1 MPIRGLTRREDVTPR
16 FTRLGKLKKGEQRI
30 EKGKTRLIDLDHF
43 RFVGEGPD
51 AEMIERVF
59 SDAYGPEPRQIRVYL
74 PYKTLDEN
82 WQTWMEEWGK
92 SGLIHRC
99 DGAYMVQWL
108 NDDKSYTTDPE
119 QLQRKPCPYAAGEK
133 ERTNDN
139 PGCVQTGRLALII
152 PELLEAGFVG
162 YVTLEI
168 HSINDLA
175 NITASIMDAEGKAQA
190 AMRANGLQGI
200 EFTLRRQQEQIGV
213 RYQARNGDTIK
224 TQAAKWM
231 IRLDPSREWA
241 LHQLETARQMA
252 LGAAAARPALTVDAE
267 IVEAPAAD
275 LMPTEGGCAPTADEV
290 EAEIVEAAIQDEA
303 AEAMYPEAM
312 EPAPEPTEAKP
323 QRPYTPFVLH
333 DLITLSVER
342 RRKSGEALGP
352 KLDNFKR
359 AVVGNIESCFEQHAD
374 QARHLVV
381 GYLLGSDDKA
391 SSKAWDDAETM
402 ALHRW
407 MNATE
412 QDGVWTVDSLACQ
425 EAHSVLA
432 EAMACKGQMGL
443 FGEADP
449 ERPF

>member
-1 MPIRGLTRREDVTPR
+1 MAENKTTALAEAEPDLENESWGSRTEIATMGNRLKAMLPGVKNAGEA
-16 FTRLGKLKKGEQRI
+16 TRLAQAAVLSRANPFRGELYIFGDNIVEGYKLLVRWAKRQEDYTATYTQLAADDPQMGQVKAAKIGYVCELWRDSVKADLVSAVKAGIPYEVAATMFQPERAVGIVTQSDMNREPPKGWSWDQVAKKRAL
-30 EKGKTRLIDLDHF
+30 KNALNL
-43 RFVGEGPD
+43 
-51 AEMIERVF
+51 
-59 SDAYGPEPRQIRVYL
+59 AYGMPSP
-74 PYKTLDEN
+74 DELVRESWTVDGQHTEAED
-82 WQTWMEEWGK
+82 WQGAEELNPDDAAALAK
-92 SGLIHRC
+92 SRARWREHNERLE
-99 DGAYMVQWL
+99 
-108 NDDKSYTTDPE
+108 TDPE
-119 QLQRKPCPYAAGEK
+119 YREQHAVK
-133 ERTNDN
+133 
-139 PGCVQTGRLALII
+139 V
-152 PELLEAGFVG
+152 
-162 YVTLEI
+162 
-168 HSINDLA
+168 
-175 NITASIMDAEGKAQA
+175 AE
-190 AMRANGLQGI
+190 
-200 EFTLRRQQEQIGV
+200 
-213 RYQARNGDTIK
+213 
-224 TQAAKWM
+224 
-231 IRLDPSREWA
+231 
-241 LHQLETARQMA
+241 
-252 LGAAAARPALTVDAE
+252 GAAALFGT
-267 IVEAPAAD
+267 APA
-275 LMPTEGGCAPTADEV
+275 V

-312 EPAPEPTEAKP
+312 ERNAPEPTEAKP

>member
-1 MPIRGLTRREDVTPR
+1 MVPGNGNGHED
-16 FTRLGKLKKGEQRI
+16 
-30 EKGKTRLIDLDHF
+30 
-43 RFVGEGPD
+43 
-51 AEMIERVF
+51 
-59 SDAYGPEPRQIRVYL
+59 
-74 PYKTLDEN
+74 
-82 WQTWMEEWGK
+82 
-92 SGLIHRC
+92 
-99 DGAYMVQWL
+99 
-108 NDDKSYTTDPE
+108 
-119 QLQRKPCPYAAGEK
+119 
-133 ERTNDN
+133 
-139 PGCVQTGRLALII
+139 
-152 PELLEAGFVG
+152 EA
-162 YVTLEI
+162 
-168 HSINDLA
+168 
-175 NITASIMDAEGKAQA
+175 
-190 AMRANGLQGI
+190 
-200 EFTLRRQQEQIGV
+200 
-213 RYQARNGDTIK
+213 
-224 TQAAKWM
+224 
-231 IRLDPSREWA
+231 
-241 LHQLETARQMA
+241 
-252 LGAAAARPALTVDAE
+252 
-267 IVEAPAAD
+267 
-275 LMPTEGGCAPTADEV
+275 V

-312 EPAPEPTEAKP
+312 ERNAPAPTEAKP

-412 QDGVWTVDSLACQ
+412 QDGAWTVDPLACQ
-425 EAHSVLA
+425 EAHGVLA

-443 FGEADP
+443 FEGDDP